1 MKSFFRKAKE
11 FFGHG
16 VWEKTEADFSSRK
29 ERWFV
34 RQVRLILYTAQG
46 VQHHNTVVRSA
57 ALTFFTLMSLV
68 PMLAL
73 AFGIIKGFGLE
84 TALENYL
91 FERFSENGTLI
102 RSVLDFI
109 NGVLV
114 RTSGGIVAVSGLVV
128 LVWAAVR
135 VFGNVENA
143 FNTIWEVKKTRSL
156 TRRASTYAAVIFVMP
171 LLAVLLALVLS
182 YVRTLIAHYA
192 SIPYSVLYAAGSFIV
207 LWLLFAGAY
216 KIIPNTRVRFRH
228 AAMAAVIAAVA
239 FSVFQLIY
247 VTLQSGVSSYNIIYG
262 SFAAVPLFLLWI
274 QVSWQ
279 IVLFGAELSFSYQN
293 VDSFMQEQNAA
304 NVSYDNRRK
313 VMLAALTVIIR
324 SFVRG
329 DGGISSEEIA
339 KELKL
344 PVRLVRDID
353 YTLDEAGLILPV
365 SSDRSQ
371 KTKIYVPARD
381 VHSMTLADAVRAV
394 EYAGTAVHNLCDNR
408 YLREVS
414 RIIDGIA
421 DRIAASDDN
430 ILLMNLIEDEDN
442 DSRKR

>member
-34 RQVRLILYTAQG
+34 RQVRLILYTVQG

-304 NVSYDNRRK
+304 SVSYDNRRK

-339 KELKL
+339 RELKL

-381 VHSMTLADAVRAV
+381 VHSLTLADAVRAV

-414 RIIDGIA
+414 RIIDDIA
-421 DRIAASDDN
+421 DRIAASNDN

>member
-192 SIPYSVLYAAGSFIV
+192 SIPYSILYATGSFIV

-304 NVSYDNRRK
+304 SVSYDNRRK

-339 KELKL
+339 RELKL

-381 VHSMTLADAVRAV
+381 VHSLTLADAVRAV

-414 RIIDGIA
+414 RIIDDIA
-421 DRIAASDDN
+421 DRIAASNDN

>member
-414 RIIDGIA
+414 RIIDDIA
-421 DRIAASDDN
+421 DRIAASNDN